1 LFNLYLI
8 AYTPPPCDVGKDLSS
23 VLINLVSIHPYPS
36 PQSIPLANAF
46 LKAYALKS
54 AVSITLVD
62 FFNGDDTATCAAKL
76 AEPPPIAVGFSMYV
90 WNREL
95 SCEIAAELR
104 RNHPAV
110 ILFSGGPEV
119 TADPESVLNMGIF
132 DFVIIG
138 EGEVPFLSLC
148 QSLETGG
155 DYSSIPG
162 VLLPGS
168 AILPP
173 PAPLANMDLIPSPYL
188 TGVIDTHAYPGI
200 LWQLSRGCSFTCDFC
215 FDSRGIHGVRHFSL
229 ERVEAELRHFAAS
242 GIRQIF
248 VLDSTFNLNPKRA
261 KQILRMIKKIA
272 PNIHFH
278 FEVRNE
284 FIDREMAKLFAQIA
298 CSLQIGLQSAD
309 REVLR
314 QVGRSF
320 DKTDFTAKV
329 GLLNESGAIFGFD
342 LIYGLPGDTLD
353 GFRVTM
359 DYALSLY
366 PNHLDIFPLAVLPGT
381 RLASRGISL
390 KLRWDNK
397 PPYILEATDSFSPA
411 DMATASALAA
421 ACDIFY
427 TRGKAVAW
435 FNAVVA
441 VLGLK
446 PSAFLQKFSRWLLE
460 ERGCSKKE
468 SDFSDDD
475 IWEIQQLFTRY
486 LFSGKKVK
494 RLHPLVLDLVNYH
507 HHYASVLLSP
517 LPEATVDYPT
527 TDNLCATRFRL
538 SPSARIVHFTYEIE
552 ELLDCGEP
560 HIILMYENLAQSGS
574 QAVIYLNDGSVCT
587 ESLAAPYISLLE
599 QIRVG
604 GDSIS
609 LSETGLTSDEVNEFI
624 DFALQEGIIM
634 KI

>member
-1 LFNLYLI
+1 
-8 AYTPPPCDVGKDLSS
+8 

-62 FFNGDDTATCAAKL
+62 FFNGDDTATCAARL
-76 AEPPPIAVGFSMYV
+76 AETASAAVGFSMYV

-95 SCEIAAELR
+95 ICEIATELR
-104 RNHPAV
+104 RNYPAG
-110 ILFSGGPEV
+110 ILFCGGPEV
-119 TADPESVLNMGIF
+119 TADPESVINSGIF

-148 QSLETGG
+148 KTLETGG
-155 DYSSIPG
+155 DYSEIPG
-162 VLLPGS
+162 ILLPGS
-168 AILPP
+168 AIIPP
-173 PAPLANMDLIPSPYL
+173 PPPVTNLDTIPSPYL
-188 TGVIDTHAYPGI
+188 TGVIDTNSNPGI

-229 ERVEAELRHFAAS
+229 ERVESELRYFAAT
-242 GIRQIF
+242 GVQQIF
-248 VLDSTFNLNPKRA
+248 VLDSTFNLNPERA
-261 KQILRMIKKIA
+261 KKILRMIKKNA

-329 GLLNESGAIFGFD
+329 GLLNESGAVFGFD

-353 GFRVTM
+353 GFRNTM

-381 RLASRGISL
+381 RLASRAASL
-390 KLRWDNK
+390 KMRWDSK
-397 PPYILEATDSFSPA
+397 PPYILEATDSFNSA
-411 DMATASALAA
+411 DMAAAAELAA

-446 PSAFLQKFSRWLLE
+446 PSVFLQKFSRWLSE
-460 ERGCSKKE
+460 DTHCSKKE
-468 SDFSDDD
+468 SDLSDDD
-475 IWEIQQLFTRY
+475 IWRMQQLFTKQ

-494 RLHPLVLDLVNYH
+494 RFLPLVLDLVNYH
-507 HHYASVLLSP
+507 HHYASVLLST
-517 LPEATVDYPT
+517 LPKPVVDPHT
-527 TDNLCATRFRL
+527 PGNLYETRFRL
-538 SPSARIVHFTYEIE
+538 SPSTRIVYFTYEIE

-560 HIILMYENLAQSGS
+560 HILQMYDNLPQSGS
-574 QAVIYLNDGSVCT
+574 QAVIYLNDDSVCT
-587 ESLAAPYISLLE
+587 ESLAAPYIFLLE
-599 QIRVG
+599 QVRD
-604 GDSIS
+604 GDGTVCPSG
-609 LSETGLTSDEVNEFI
+609 TGLISDEINDFI
-624 DFALQEGIIM
+624 AFALQEGIIVKM
-634 KI
+634 